1 MWHARETLPHINS
14 QTHRELE
21 EDEALSLR
29 LDERF
34 GSSYDSTPEVELEEY
49 DVSKL
54 SKELNQLCAIPGM
67 TVASSTDLLT
77 LHLVPIM
84 WGGLVKLIMCCDIP
98 GH

>member
-1 MWHARETLPHINS
+1 MWHVRETLPHINS

-21 EDEALSLR
+21 EDEALSLQ

-34 GSSYDSTPEVELEEY
+34 GSSYDSTPKVELEEY

-67 TVASSTDLLT
+67 SIASFLGLLT
-77 LHLVPIM
+77 LHLVPI
-84 WGGLVKLIMCCDIP
+84 V
-98 GH
+98 